1 MMEKRKANSSVTRER
16 EVRLLFTVMILQMPK
31 TLKDGDTLEVRDE
44 AVWSAR
50 NPRWV
55 GGVVVPYL
63 LLW

>member
-1 MMEKRKANSSVTRER
+1 
-16 EVRLLFTVMILQMPK
+16 MPK